1 MASLALDK
9 TTDPKTPDPKT
20 QDGGVRALVTP
31 EGVDLRVHLA
41 SFSER
46 GIALIVDL
54 AIIVGSLFA
63 LTLAAISVFATG
75 GFDESGTV
83 VQIVWLLGFFV
94 LRNFYFT
101 LFECGRRAATP
112 GKRLMGLRVVS
123 RNGAALSADAVVARN
138 AMRELE
144 LYMPL
149 IFLVSRGAGIDAWI
163 ILAGIVW
170 CGVFVLFP
178 LFNRDRLR
186 AGDLIAGTW
195 VLKTPKQILLPDLA
209 GDRPPV
215 EAQFAFTAAQL
226 DVYGVKELQVLEQVL
241 RTADAAAMA
250 AVAERIRKK
259 IGWNA
264 RPNEVDQE
272 FLSAYYAS
280 LRRRLEQRLLFGV
293 RKRDKHDKT

>member
-1 MASLALDK
+1 MGTVVASLALDK
-9 TTDPKTPDPKT
+9 TSPSDPS
-20 QDGGVRALVTP
+20 VRALITP

-46 GIALIVDL
+46 GIALMIDL
-54 AIIVGSLFA
+54 AIIVGSLIA
-63 LTLAAISVFATG
+63 LTLAAVSVFATAQ
-75 GFDESGTV
+75 FEESGTV
-83 VQIVWLLGFFV
+83 VQIVWLLVFFV

-101 LFECGRRAATP
+101 LFECGSRAATP

-123 RNGAALSADAVVARN
+123 RNGAALTADAVVARN

-149 IFLVSRGAGIDAWI
+149 IFLISRGAGIDALI
-163 ILAGIVW
+163 ILSGIVW
-170 CGVFVLFP
+170 CGIFVLFP
-178 LFNRDRLR
+178 LFNHDRLR

-195 VLKTPKQILLPDLA
+195 VLKSPKQTLLPDLTS
-209 GDRPPV
+209 DRPSMEV
-215 EAQFAFTAAQL
+215 QFAFTAAQL
-226 DVYGVKELQVLEQVL
+226 DVYGVKELQVLETVL
-241 RTADAAAMA
+241 RTADAPAMS

-259 IGWNA
+259 IAWNA
-264 RPNEVDQE
+264 RASEADQE